1 LIERQRLNFRHKNTT
16 VKPLTILLAWASLT
30 AYSQIEVGLKAGIS
44 LTGQSAKQSGPG
56 VDTGIDMY
64 EIVGAKP
71 IGALNG
77 GFYVEL
83 KRSPRFSLQTEIIF
97 KGGGYK
103 RSFDYANGYSY
114 SEKFKISY
122 IDIPL
127 LARHNVIINERL
139 GVFMLGGPYVGFW
152 VSAHKIIDQGGG
164 KEYETQGSYFSE
176 IRKDA
181 EVGAVLAGGAR
192 YKTPFGKF
200 SLELRVVKSL
210 TNIYKPQYD
219 YDATGG
225 TYSVGL
231 QLSYIYTLN
240 ELFGPQK
247 K

>member
-1 LIERQRLNFRHKNTT
+1 MKIKILALIL
-16 VKPLTILLAWASLT
+16 ISLLISLAT
-30 AYSQIEVGLKAGIS
+30 YAQPEVGLKAGIS
-44 LTGQSAKQSGPG
+44 LTGQTAKQTGPG
-56 VDTGIDMY
+56 TSTGIDMY
-64 EIVGAKP
+64 EIANAKS
-71 IGALNG
+71 ILALTG

-83 KRSPRFSLQTEIIF
+83 KRSPNFSIQPEIIF

-103 RSFDYANGYSY
+103 RSFDYTSGYSY
-114 SEKFKISY
+114 QEKFKISY

-127 LARHNVIINERL
+127 LARYNVSIHERL
-139 GVFMLGGPYVGFW
+139 GTFLLGGPYVGFL
-152 VSAHKIIDQGGG
+152 VTAHKIVDQNGE
-164 KEYETQGSYFSE
+164 KEYESRSRYFSD

-192 YKTPFGKF
+192 YKTPIGKI
-200 SLELRVVKSL
+200 SLELRFVKSF

-225 TYSVGL
+225 TYSIGL
-231 QLSYIYTLN
+231 QLSYIYTWN